1 MIFDDWA
8 NFPKYANLFP
18 DVADAI
24 FDFWKN
30 AMVDASSGGRN
41 LCTSLARADV
51 FDSRTNPEMCKAVWE
66 THHDYADIQTLLVG
80 EEINFCRNPTGLTP
94 KTEYNQQSDYQ
105 LFLPE
110 GVDSSL
116 RLLLKP
122 GRFAIYLPGEAHIT
136 SFATGTESR
145 PIRKIVFKV
154 HKKFFI
160 CPDSKDN

>member
-1 MIFDDWA
+1 MIFDEWT
-8 NFPKYANLFP
+8 NFPNYANLFP

-30 AMVDASSGGRN
+30 ATIDTSSGGRE

-51 FDSRTNPEMCKAVWE
+51 FDSRTNPEISKAVWE

-80 EEINFCRNPTGLTP
+80 EEINFHRTPTGLTP
-94 KTEYNQQSDYQ
+94 KTEYNQQGDYQ

-110 GVDSSL
+110 GVDKSL
-116 RLLLKP
+116 RLFLKP
-122 GRFAIYLPGEAHIT
+122 GRFAIYLPGEPHLT
-136 SFATGTESR
+136 SFAIGMESL
-145 PIRKIVFKV
+145 PIRKIVFKI

-160 CPDSKDN
+160 RPWPER